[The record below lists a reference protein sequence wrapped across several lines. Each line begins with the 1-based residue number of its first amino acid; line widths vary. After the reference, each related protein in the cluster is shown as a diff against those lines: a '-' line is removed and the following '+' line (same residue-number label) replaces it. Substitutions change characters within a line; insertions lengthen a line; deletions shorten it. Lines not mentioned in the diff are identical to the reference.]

1 MALVDLSATGDED
14 LLNARAEADGDARW
28 RDEQLL
34 RLKDEVFDLEET
46 GGGVTLADFA
56 LDDFRARAM
65 SLLCIA
71 GHAGLPQV
79 SMPLATLQGCPL
91 GLSLVA
97 GRGNDVLLLCLAR
110 QIADQ
115 ITR

>member
-1 MALVDLSATGDED
+1 MDALLADHALLVLPTLPDIAP
-14 LLNARAEADGDARW
+14 LLNTPGA
-28 RDEQLL
+28 
-34 RLKDEVFDLEET
+34 
-46 GGGVTLADFA
+46 A

-97 GRGNDVLLLCLAR
+97 GRGNDGLLLRLVREVAG
-110 QIADQ
+110 
-115 ITR
+115 